1 MNLMYQSI
9 LISEIIRYE
18 IEDSLFLS
26 LFNFLDKTKF
36 DMLLILIMKE
46 KFKKALKSRNEK
58 NDIIT

>member
-1 MNLMYQSI
+1 MNFMYQST

-26 LFNFLDKTKF
+26 LFNFLEKTKL
-36 DMLLILIMKE
+36 DMLLILIMKK
-46 KFKKALKSRNEK
+46 KFKKALKSRNQK